1 MNGLNQSTIA
11 RYLKQSVGVF
21 LAGMLLV
28 LTVACSAPNT
38 PTASEIETYDT
49 GSRTNLSGEPLPK
62 KGGMNDYDDDVNA
75 STPQLQAK
83 TRALVDTA
91 KRNLNKTADP
101 KDAPQK
107 IVESAEDFKDDF
119 AKGAERRK
127 DEFVQGSKEGMRN
140 LKNNLNKASKE
151 IPEVVK
157 EATDNAK
164 NSVKQSVD
172 SAKDTVGTIK
182 QNVENLDKSA

>member
-1 MNGLNQSTIA
+1 MNGLNQRAIA
-11 RYLKQSVGVF
+11 HYLKQSVGVF
-21 LAGMLLV
+21 CAGMLLL
-28 LTVACSAPNT
+28 LTVACSSAPNV
-38 PTASEIETYDT
+38 PMASETGTYET

-75 STPQLQAK
+75 STPKLEAK

-91 KRNLNKTADP
+91 KRNLGKTADP
-101 KDAPQK
+101 KDIPQK

-119 AKGAERRK
+119 SAGAERRK
-127 DEFVQGSKEGMRN
+127 DEFVKGSKDGMRN
-140 LKNNLNKASKE
+140 LKSNLNKASKE

-164 NSVKQSVD
+164 NSVKQSAD
-172 SAKDTVGTIK
+172 SAKDAVDTLK
-182 QNVENLDKSA
+182 QNIDKAV